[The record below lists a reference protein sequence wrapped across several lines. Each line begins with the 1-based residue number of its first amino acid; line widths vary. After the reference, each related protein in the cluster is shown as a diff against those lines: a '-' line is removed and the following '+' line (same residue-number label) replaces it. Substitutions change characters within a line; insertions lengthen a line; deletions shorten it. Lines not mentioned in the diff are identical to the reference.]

1 MRFPKA
7 PKTGIESTRFL
18 ENILGGA
25 ETIGIA
31 VLAEELPNR

>member
-7 PKTGIESTRFL
+7 PKTGDESTRFL
-18 ENILGGA
+18 ENLLGCV

-31 VLAEELPNR
+31 VLAEEPPNR

>member
-7 PKTGIESTRFL
+7 PKTGDESTRFL
-18 ENILGGA
+18 ENLLGYVG
-25 ETIGIA
+25 TIDIA